1 MAGPFLYREFSGYGG
16 QQAVWMGKWKGLRK
30 NMRRN
35 NNPDPLAIELYDLE
49 ADISEST
56 NVSRQNPEVVT
67 TLAAIMKQQHQPSTR
82 FPIKAIDS
90 LP

>member
-1 MAGPFLYREFSGYGG
+1 MARPFLYRDFSGYGG

-35 NNPDPLAIELYDLE
+35 NIPDPLAIELYDLE